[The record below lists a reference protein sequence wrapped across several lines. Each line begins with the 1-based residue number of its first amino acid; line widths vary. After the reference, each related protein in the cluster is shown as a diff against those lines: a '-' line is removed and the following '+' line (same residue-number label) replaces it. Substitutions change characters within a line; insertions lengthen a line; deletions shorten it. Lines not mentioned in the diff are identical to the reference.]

1 MNNKLTKTTILTL
14 AIAALVAFPVGATA
28 TSTEGTTTFQE
39 DDQEHFSKSFDIGPD
54 GSLTL
59 SNVSGDIQ
67 IHGSSGNQVEV
78 RAVKQVHRARSS
90 DDARRQLERVEIEI
104 SHTGNR
110 LRIGTHYDRGDHD
123 RDTKVSV
130 EFEVTVP
137 HGTEVT
143 VKSVSGDVEVE
154 DVKGELRAESVSGN
168 VTARKV
174 EQLVEAKSVSGSVE
188 VQSAKG
194 SRDLEVSSVS
204 GDVEVAGLEAV
215 RASLSTV
222 SGDVEITDAVC
233 ERANLSTVSGDVR
246 YSGKLAPSGRYE
258 FKSHSG
264 DVRIVIPGDTGFEI
278 EAESFS
284 GEIESDFPLTVH
296 SIKGERRK
304 LSGVYGDGSAI
315 IEATTFSGDVTIQE
329 R

>member
-1 MNNKLTKTTILTL
+1 MKHILTKST
-14 AIAALVAFPVGATA
+14 LVALSVAAWIALPGGATA
-28 TSTEGTTTFQE
+28 LSTVQE
-39 DDQEHFSKSFDIGPD
+39 EDQEHINQSFDIGPD

-59 SNVSGDIQ
+59 GNVSGDIKIQ
-67 IHGSSGNQVEV
+67 GGSGSQVEV
-78 RAVKQVHRARSS
+78 RAVKEVRHARSS

-110 LRIGTHYDRGDHD
+110 LRVSTHYEQGDRD
-123 RDTKVSV
+123 RDTRVSV
-130 EFEVTVP
+130 KFDVTVP
-137 HGTEVT
+137 YGTEVS
-143 VKSVSGDVEVE
+143 VKSVSGDVQVA
-154 DVKGELRAESVSGN
+154 DVKGELRAESVSGE
-168 VTARKV
+168 VTVRNAD
-174 EQLVEAKSVSGSVE
+174 QLAEAKSVSGSVE
-188 VQSAKG
+188 IQSAKG

-204 GDVEVAGLEAV
+204 GDVEINGLEAV

-222 SGDVEITDAVC
+222 SGDVEITDALC
-233 ERANLSTVSGDVR
+233 ERASLSTVSGDVR
-246 YSGKLAPSGRYE
+246 YIGKLAPSGRYE

-264 DVRIVIPGDTGFEI
+264 DVRIGIPGDTGFEI

-296 SIKGERRK
+296 SIRGDRRK

>member
-1 MNNKLTKTTILTL
+1 MKPILTKTTIITF
-14 AIAALVAFPVGATA
+14 AFAALVAFPGGAPA
-28 TSTEGTTTFQE
+28 VSAYQE
-39 DDQEHFSKSFDIGPD
+39 EDQTHFSKSFDIGPD
-54 GSLTL
+54 GSFTL
-59 SNVSGDIQ
+59 SNVSGDIKIQ
-67 IHGSSGNQVEV
+67 GGSGNVVEV
-78 RAVKQVHRARSS
+78 RAVKEVRRARSS
-90 DDARRQLERVEIEI
+90 DDARRQLERVEIEV

-123 RDTKVSV
+123 QDTKVSV
-130 EFEVTVP
+130 VFDVTVP
-137 HGTEVT
+137 FGTEVN
-143 VKSVSGDVEVE
+143 VKSVSGDVEVAN
-154 DVKGELRAESVSGN
+154 VKGELRAESVSGE
-168 VTARKV
+168 VTARSV
-174 EQLVEAKSVSGSVE
+174 ERLVAARSVSGSVE

-194 SRDLEVSSVS
+194 SRDLEISSVS
-204 GDVEVAGLEAV
+204 GDVQVDGLEAV
-215 RASLSTV
+215 RANLSTV

-246 YSGKLAPSGRYE
+246 YVGKLAPSGRYE

-278 EAESFS
+278 DAESFS

-296 SIKGERRK
+296 SIRGERRK